1 MRTYMIKMFINR
13 SNQRELQGI
22 MAKGKK
28 KPDFEQSLA
37 ELEALVDALEA
48 GDLSLEQSLTSFEK
62 GIALTRT
69 CQAALN
75 EAEQTVK
82 ILTEK
87 NGQSTLDN
95 MPTFSDDD

>member
-1 MRTYMIKMFINR
+1 MIKMFINR

-95 MPTFSDDD
+95 MPTASDDD

>member
-1 MRTYMIKMFINR
+1 
-13 SNQRELQGI
+13 

-37 ELEALVDALEA
+37 ELEALVDALET

-62 GIALTRT
+62 GIALTRS
-69 CQAALN
+69 CQTALN

-87 NGQSTLDN
+87 NGQSTLEN
-95 MPTFSDDD
+95 MPTSSDDD

>member
-1 MRTYMIKMFINR
+1 MFINR

-62 GIALTRT
+62 GITLTRT

-95 MPTFSDDD
+95 MPIASDEN

>member
-1 MRTYMIKMFINR
+1 MTK
-13 SNQRELQGI
+13 
-22 MAKGKK
+22 AKQ

-37 ELEALVDALEA
+37 ELEALVDALET

-62 GIALTRT
+62 GIELTRS
-69 CQAALN
+69 CQTALN

-87 NGQSTLDN
+87 NGQPILED
-95 MPTFSDDD
+95 MPASDDD

>member
-1 MRTYMIKMFINR
+1 
-13 SNQRELQGI
+13 

-37 ELEALVDALEA
+37 ELEALVDTLEA

-75 EAEQTVK
+75 EAEQAVK

-87 NGQSTLDN
+87 NGQSTLDD
-95 MPTFSDDD
+95 MPTASDDD

>member
-1 MRTYMIKMFINR
+1 MIKKCLLIDRINE
-13 SNQRELQGI
+13 NYKALWLK
-22 MAKGKK
+22 AKK
-28 KPDFEQSLA
+28 KPDFEQYLA

-48 GDLSLEQSLTSFEK
+48 GNLSFEQSLTSFEK
-62 GIALTRT
+62 GITLTRT

-95 MPTFSDDD
+95 MPIASDDD

>member
-1 MRTYMIKMFINR
+1 MFINR

-48 GDLSLEQSLTSFEK
+48 GDLSLEQSLASFEK

-95 MPTFSDDD
+95 MPTASDDD

>member
-1 MRTYMIKMFINR
+1 MIKMFINR

-87 NGQSTLDN
+87 KGQSTLDN
-95 MPTFSDDD
+95 MPTASDDD

>member
-1 MRTYMIKMFINR
+1 
-13 SNQRELQGI
+13 

-28 KPDFEQSLA
+28 KPDFEQSLM

-48 GDLSLEQSLTSFEK
+48 GDLTLEQSLTSFEK
-62 GIALTRT
+62 GIKLTRT

-95 MPTFSDDD
+95 MPVASDDD